1 MTTEPTTIDGA
12 GVTLVPVR
20 PGQAAALL
28 GGDLDGRTAGVGW
41 PHDDTE
47 PALGF
52 ADSGGLTWLIVDADG
67 LVVGE
72 LGTKTGPDATG
83 TVEIGYGLAAPSRGR
98 GLGTRSVAALL
109 GWLGRQD
116 DVRRVVANVAVG
128 NVASHRLLAR
138 LGFRSTGEGGSA
150 EISYELA
157 TEALSDAR

>member
-1 MTTEPTTIDGA
+1 LTAEPATIDGE

-20 PGQAAALL
+20 PGQAATLL

-47 PALGF
+47 PALAF

-72 LGTKTGPDATG
+72 LGTKSEPDSTG
-83 TVEIGYGLAAPSRGR
+83 TVEIGYGLAARSRGR
-98 GLGTRSVAALL
+98 GLGTRAVAALL
-109 GWLGRQD
+109 SWLERQD
-116 DVRRVVANVAVG
+116 DVRRVIAHVAVP

-138 LGFRSTGEGGSA
+138 LGFRSTGDMGSD
-150 EISYELA
+150 EVGYELA
-157 TEALSDAR
+157 AGGPPGPR